1 MESKSDKKPFNY
13 NYLSAVFIYVFSI
26 AFLVNALKI
35 KDSGSRMFPVV
46 ICVLSMIIATLIIL
60 INRFNWS
67 KSADVLNFSG
77 TKTALIMFAF
87 LLAYVTAIEFIGF
100 YIATPI
106 YLYTSML
113 ALGQKN
119 KKAMI
124 AVTLLFTVG
133 VYLFFDLLLS
143 MKIPMGRLFS

>member
-1 MESKSDKKPFNY
+1 MENKSDKKPFNF
-13 NYLSAVFIYVFSI
+13 NYLSAVFIYVFAV

-35 KDSGSRMFPVV
+35 KDPGSRMFPVV
-46 ICVLSMIIATLIIL
+46 ICVLSIIIATLIIL

-67 KSADVLNFSG
+67 KGTETLDFRG
-77 TKTALIMFAF
+77 TKTALVMFAF
-87 LLAYVTAIEFIGF
+87 LLIYVTVIEFVGF

-106 YLYTSML
+106 YLYVSML

-119 KKAMI
+119 KKAII
-124 AVTLLFTVG
+124 AVTLLFPVG